1 MLPEELTRSAGKFQ
15 CSMYLI
21 VAVKLLQR
29 HVAQIARETCVC
41 YAGSQHENVTYHTE
55 LNVKRS
61 NNLVQS
67 LIAFCY
73 IVSTA
78 AKLIATF
85 GTLTPVCQI

>member
-29 HVAQIARETCVC
+29 HVAQIARETCIC

-55 LNVKRS
+55 YTGGTPVN
-61 NNLVQS
+61 
-67 LIAFCY
+67 
-73 IVSTA
+73 T
-78 AKLIATF
+78 
-85 GTLTPVCQI
+85 TLTLI